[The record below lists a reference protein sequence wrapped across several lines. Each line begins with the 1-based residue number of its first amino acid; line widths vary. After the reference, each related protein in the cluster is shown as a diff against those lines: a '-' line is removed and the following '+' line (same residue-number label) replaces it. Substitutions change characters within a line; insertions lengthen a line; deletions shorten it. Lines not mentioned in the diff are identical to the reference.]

1 MRRRTLLAFIMLG
14 GVSLSSAAMAQ
25 TPTPTTPAP
34 VGLISLQGAGAT
46 FPAPLYQKWIEVY
59 GKAHPEVTID
69 YQAVGSGEGIKQ
81 FLAGTVDFGASDAA
95 MSDAQIAQ
103 AKAGAVLV
111 PATAGIL
118 VLAYNLPDVEGPLKL
133 SREVYVDLFLGKIR
147 HWNDPRIQALNPDL
161 KLPAQTITLIAR
173 QDGSGTTYAMS
184 QHLSAISEE
193 WRKGP
198 GTGTLINW
206 PGVTMTARGNEGV
219 AGRIKRSWGSFGYVE
234 YGFAKR
240 LGLPMIHLQ
249 NKAGVFVEPSF
260 AIGQT
265 TLAAHVAQM
274 PANLRLF
281 LPDPDGEAA
290 YPIISLSWLLL
301 PERAA
306 DAAKSAAL
314 KRFLHWALS
323 DGQRHSEAE
332 GYIPLP
338 ESVAALARASVDRM
352 Q

>member
-1 MRRRTLLAFIMLG
+1 MRMRTLWAVLLG
-14 GVSLSSAAMAQ
+14 LVGVVAVASAQ
-25 TPTPTTPAP
+25 TAMPTAAPAGS
-34 VGLISLQGAGAT
+34 VKLHGAGAT

-59 GKAHPEVTID
+59 SKAHPGVAID

-103 AKAGAVLV
+103 AKTGAVLV

-118 VLAYNLPDVEGPLKL
+118 VLAYNLPDIEGPLKL
-133 SREVYVDLFLGKIR
+133 SREVYTDLFLGKIR

-161 KLPAQTITLIAR
+161 KLPEQTITLIAR

-265 TLAAHVAQM
+265 TLAANVAQM

-301 PERAA
+301 HSHYA
-306 DAAKSAAL
+306 DPGKRDAL
-314 KRFLHWALS
+314 KSFVNWALA
-323 DGQRHSEAE
+323 DGQALSEAE

-338 ESVAALARASVDRM
+338 DNVATLARAAVDRV